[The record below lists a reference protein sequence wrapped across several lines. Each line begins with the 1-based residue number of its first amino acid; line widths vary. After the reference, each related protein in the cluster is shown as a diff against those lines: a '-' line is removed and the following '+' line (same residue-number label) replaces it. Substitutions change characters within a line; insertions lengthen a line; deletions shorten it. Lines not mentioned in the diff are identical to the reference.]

1 MTMNLYNMNLS
12 HLCLCVIVIGDE
24 DDTATSA
31 VDRDSNS
38 AGGDDGLECADT
50 TYGCCLDGVTTATD
64 RTQSNC
70 PGMSH
75 HH

>member
-1 MTMNLYNMNLS
+1 MSTNLYSIYLS
-12 HLCLCVIVIGDE
+12 HLCICVIVTGDE
-24 DDTATSA
+24 DDSDTSA

-38 AGGDDGLECADT
+38 GAGDDKLQCADT

-64 RTQSNC
+64 RAQSNC

-75 HH
+75 QH